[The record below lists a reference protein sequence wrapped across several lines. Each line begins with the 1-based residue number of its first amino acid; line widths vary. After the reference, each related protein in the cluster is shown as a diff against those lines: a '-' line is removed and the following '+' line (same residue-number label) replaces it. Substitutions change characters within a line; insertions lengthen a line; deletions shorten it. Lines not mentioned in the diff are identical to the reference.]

1 MQSSVDERVHGLWLG
16 AKRFT
21 IGRVTTAEP
30 LLCLAALLQVL
41 SSACHVT
48 LGLTARRAVRSD
60 GDLLNAMLSLAE
72 IIEIDG

>member
-1 MQSSVDERVHGLWLG
+1 MGLGPTKYL
-16 AKRFT
+16 A

-41 SSACHVT
+41 PSACSVT

-72 IIEIDG
+72 IIEIEG